1 MMEDVDEFIANLLN
15 DLKRNRLTL
24 PTLPQVALRINNTID
39 DPISTAKNIA
49 KIISTDAA
57 LTARMIQTANSAFY
71 RRDTRV
77 EDVQAAV
84 TRLGVKVVRNIV
96 TSLLIKQV
104 FHTKYKILKNHMEN
118 LWLHST
124 HVAAISFV
132 LAKTFTS
139 LKPEEAMLGGLI
151 HDIGELPILAYAEK
165 YPLIANDEPILNK
178 IIEKIGPALGKT
190 MLQTWKFSPQL
201 VTVAAEREY
210 LSRNSAEPVDYTDV
224 VMIANLHCYIGAQH
238 RLAKVNWSSIPA
250 FNKLGLTPDQSIK
263 TMHEAGE
270 EILEIKKL
278 LSD

>member
-165 YPLIANDEPILNK
+165 YPLIANDEPTLNK